1 MNQIFIFILSF
12 YLHFKRWSNSCSY
25 VGLAKKANTEAGV
38 QPGMFQG
45 RGSFLDRGTSI
56 SISCTTKSIPQE
68 KN

>member
-45 RGSFLDRGTSI
+45 RGSFL
-56 SISCTTKSIPQE
+56 E
-68 KN
+68 